1 MPIPM
6 AVYATPMVVYATP
19 MAVYAT
25 PMPCMVSKEVVVVRY
40 LSLIHI

>member
-25 PMPCMVSKEVVVVRY
+25 PMPCMVSKEVGVVRY
-40 LSLIHI
+40 SSNIP

>member
-6 AVYATPMVVYATP
+6 AVYATPI
-19 MAVYAT
+19 AVYAT

-40 LSLIHI
+40 SSNIP